1 MKFKRINKI
10 KFNVVQN
17 HHFKKQY
24 IISYSSEQI
33 KYFSKFNNNALNNY
47 YKKINDKN
55 YINKNK
61 NFTISQSEEGLNYY
75 KFSKNIFK
83 SRVFKGPPELFQII
97 SYFIVS
103 NIKN

>member
-17 HHFKKQY
+17 RHFKKQY
-24 IISYSSEQI
+24 IILYSSEQI
-33 KYFSKFNNNALNNY
+33 KYFSKFNNNALYNY

-75 KFSKNIFK
+75 KFSKNILNQEFLK
-83 SRVFKGPPELFQII
+83 VLL
-97 SYFIVS
+97 SYF
-103 NIKN
+103 K